1 MEGTGILSNFTAIFC
16 RFSMSV
22 YTPLSLEEVQA
33 FAEPYGLAVIDPI
46 PIQGG
51 LQNTNY
57 YLVDQSQKQYV
68 LTVFEEL
75 DAEGAG
81 ELVPVLDCLGQA
93 GVPVAVPLKHSGQAI
108 HSIADKPAQIAPRL
122 MGEHPEDASI
132 VQIQAIAQA
141 QAKLH
146 LALQGFPLERDFNR
160 NHQYWSEVA
169 AQLKPQMNADDQALL
184 AQVFQQFAQITQ
196 QHPDRPTGFIHSDLF
211 RDNTLFEGDQLQ
223 GILDFYELNQ
233 DEWLFDIA
241 ISINDFCT
249 AYPQAHLDQAKADAF
264 LAAYQRIRTL
274 TEDELACLNIFLA
287 MAACRFWSMRLQVAQ
302 KNAEHGRTGDDIL
315 QKNPLEMRMMLQD
328 RLQRITA

>member
-1 MEGTGILSNFTAIFC
+1 
-16 RFSMSV
+16 MSV

-33 FAEPYGLAVIDPI
+33 FAEPYGLAVIDLI

-51 LQNTNY
+51 IQNTNY
-57 YLVDQSQKQYV
+57 FLVDQLQKHYV

-81 ELVPVLDCLGQA
+81 ELVPVLDCLGEA

-108 HSIADKPAQIAPRL
+108 HTIADKPAQIAPRL

-132 VQIQAIAQA
+132 IQIQAIAQA

-160 NHQYWSEVA
+160 NHQYWSDVA
-169 AQLKPQMNADDQALL
+169 EQLKPEMNAQDQALL
-184 AQVFQQFAQITQ
+184 AQVFQQFAAITQ

-264 LAAYQRIRTL
+264 LAAYQSVRLL
-274 TEDELACLNIFLA
+274 TADELACLNIFLA

-302 KNAEHGRTGDDIL
+302 KNAEQGRTGDDIL
-315 QKNPLEMRMMLQD
+315 QKDPLEMRMMLQD